1 METGGGP
8 AVQRFSWLRPKL
20 EIGKRTPST
29 ANLHQNVAGSFLGGS
44 SVVRKEKWS
53 REIKRSTVRLPHQLM
68 AEWIL
73 TSLEPNSHFL
83 LCNVGSSLIAAILV
97 LSAIAV
103 LASDVSRSAEKQ

>member
-1 METGGGP
+1 MLIAACLEESRGLM
-8 AVQRFSWLRPKL
+8 LRQ
-20 EIGKRTPST
+20 G
-29 ANLHQNVAGSFLGGS
+29 
-44 SVVRKEKWS
+44 KEKWS

-68 AEWIL
+68 AESIL

-83 LCNVGSSLIAAILV
+83 FCNVGSSLIAVIFV